1 MILLGTQMIWMIF
14 IKILKNAT
22 QRNSRKYYSY
32 LMKWLLI
39 RLVIKNL
46 IRSIVTE
53 LFIRGKKFNIYCVF
67 ITQSYF
73 ADPKNIRLTSTHYFV
88 MKILDKRE
96 LQQVAFNHLWDIEFQ
111 DFMYLSEK
119 CVEKPCFFLVTDPT
133 LASDNSSLSR
143 NNLSERT

>member
-53 LFIRGKKFNIYCVF
+53 LFIRGKKLNIYCVF

-73 ADPKNIRLTSTHYFV
+73 TVPKNIRLTSTHYFV

>member
-22 QRNSRKYYSY
+22 QRNRRKYYSC

-39 RLVIKNL
+39 RLVMKNL

-53 LFIRGKKFNIYCVF
+53 LFIRGKKLSIYCVF

-73 ADPKNIRLTSTHYFV
+73 AVPKNIRLTSTHYFV

-133 LASDNSSLSR
+133 LASDNSSLCR